1 MIIKKLFSYCW
12 RLFTI
17 VKLKQ
22 RDIHIALL
30 ATFDADTRFE
40 SAITVHQ
47 YTVVNGATIGK
58 YTYIGPHCFLQNASI
73 GRFVSIASN
82 VHIVR
87 WTHPSS
93 EFISTSPAFFS
104 TKKQCVRT
112 FVTKDLYNEELCIDG
127 HSIKIG
133 NDVWIGQNVLLKG
146 GIRIG
151 DGAIIAMGAV
161 VTKDVPPFAIVGGV
175 PARVIRYRFSQSD
188 IEQITQ
194 TQWWNKEDQWLKCH
208 AHLFSNP
215 QKFLHT

>member
-1 MIIKKLFSYCW
+1 MLGYGLSD
-12 RLFTI
+12 
-17 VKLKQ
+17 VKRVEYLPFKP
-22 RDIHIALL
+22 
-30 ATFDADTRFE
+30 
-40 SAITVHQ
+40 VH
-47 YTVVNGATIGK
+47 
-58 YTYIGPHCFLQNASI
+58 
-73 GRFVSIASN
+73 
-82 VHIVR
+82 
-87 WTHPSS
+87 
-93 EFISTSPAFFS
+93 
-104 TKKQCVRT
+104 
-112 FVTKDLYNEELCIDG
+112 
-127 HSIKIG
+127 IG

-161 VTKDVPPFAIVGGV
+161 ITKDVPPFAIVGGV